1 MEGTGTQ
8 SNQGTGTTGGKL
20 ANEFSVWPLDAKGVE
35 VSEQIRFK
43 FNELYS
49 FLKTVIPQSNERGL
63 QIVKTKLEEGSM
75 FAVKYA
81 TKPVTGN

>member
-1 MEGTGTQ
+1 METGH
-8 SNQGTGTTGGKL
+8 GTTGVGTTGKI
-20 ANEFSVWPLDAKGVE
+20 ANEFNAWPVDAKGVE
-35 VSEQIRFK
+35 LSNLIRFK
-43 FNELYS
+43 FNELYT
-49 FLKTVIPQSNERGL
+49 FLETVIPKANERGL